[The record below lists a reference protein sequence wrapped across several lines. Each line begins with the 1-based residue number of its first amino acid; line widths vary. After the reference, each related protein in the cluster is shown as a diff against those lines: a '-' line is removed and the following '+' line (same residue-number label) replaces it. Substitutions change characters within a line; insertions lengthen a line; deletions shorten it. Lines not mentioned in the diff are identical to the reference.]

1 MSELEG
7 FTVGVTAERRK
18 DELAALLERKGARV
32 ILAPALRIIPL
43 PDDEM
48 LHVTTRALLANPPD
62 IVVATTGI
70 GFRGWMEATE
80 GWGLADR
87 VHTLMQGA
95 TILARGPKA
104 RGAIRAA
111 GLTEEWHASS
121 ETSAEV
127 LSYLL
132 DAGVAG
138 KRVAIQLHGE
148 PLRDVAASLTGAGA
162 EVVEVEVYR
171 WEPPEDVTPLRRLVE
186 TACVGG
192 VDAITFTSAAAS
204 ANVMATAD
212 DFGRGEALVKAF
224 SSGVLAACVG
234 PVTASVLTRRGIPV
248 VSPQRYRLGA
258 LVRSVALELPARCPT
273 ARVNGHE
280 VQVRGYAVMLDGAA
294 VCAPPASMAVLRV
307 LATRAGRV
315 FSRAE
320 LREVLPAGDAG
331 DHAVEMAITRLRA
344 ALGDTDLIET
354 VIKRGYRLRTE
365 VVSEPAVC
373 EDLSRL

>member
-7 FTVGVTAERRK
+7 FTVAVTAERRK
-18 DELAALLERKGARV
+18 DELAALLERRGARV
-32 ILAPALRIIPL
+32 VLAPALRIIPL

-48 LHVTTRALLANPPD
+48 LRETTRGLLANPPH

-80 GWGLADR
+80 GWGLADPLR
-87 VHTLMQGA
+87 AVLAEA
-95 TILARGPKA
+95 TVLARGPKA

-111 GLTEEWHASS
+111 GLTEEWHAAS

-132 DAGVAG
+132 EVGVAG

-148 PLRDVAASLTGAGA
+148 PLRDVAAALTEAGA

-171 WEPPEDVTPLRRLVE
+171 WEPPEDVAPLRRLVE
-186 TACVGG
+186 SVCVGA
-192 VDAITFTSAAAS
+192 VDAVTFTSAAAS
-204 ANVMATAD
+204 ANFMTTAD
-212 DFGRGEALVKAF
+212 ACGKGEAVVKAF
-224 SSGVLAACVG
+224 GTSVLAACVG
-234 PVTASVLTRRGIPV
+234 PVTASVLVRRGIPV
-248 VSPQRYRLGA
+248 VSPERYRLGA
-258 LVRSVALELPARCPT
+258 LVRSVAVELPARCPT
-273 ARVNGHE
+273 FRVRDHE
-280 VQVRGYAVMLDGAA
+280 VQVRGFAVMLDGVA
-294 VCAPPASMAVLRV
+294 VAAPPASMAVLRT
-307 LATRAGRV
+307 LASRPGRV

-344 ALGDTDLIET
+344 ALGEANLVET

-365 VVSEPAVC
+365 AV
-373 EDLSRL
+373 LSTVG

>member
-7 FTVGVTAERRK
+7 FTVAVTAERRK
-18 DELAALLERKGARV
+18 EELAALLERRGARV
-32 ILAPALRIIPL
+32 VLAPALRIIPL

-48 LHVTTRALLANPPD
+48 LAATTRGLLENPPD

-80 GWGLADR
+80 GWGLADPLR
-87 VHTLMQGA
+87 AVLHEA
-95 TILARGPKA
+95 AVLARGPKA

-111 GLTEEWHASS
+111 GLTEAWHAAS

-132 DAGVAG
+132 ELGVAG

-148 PLRDVAASLTGAGA
+148 PLRDVAAALTDAGA

-171 WEPPEDVTPLRRLVE
+171 WVPPEDPAPLRRLVE
-186 TACVGG
+186 SVCAGS
-192 VDAITFTSAAAS
+192 VDAVTFTSAAAS
-204 ANVMATAD
+204 ANFLATAD
-212 DFGRGEALVKAF
+212 DCGKGEAVVKAF
-224 SSGVLAACVG
+224 ATSVLAVCVG
-234 PVTASVLTRRGIPV
+234 PVTASVLVRRGIPV
-248 VSPQRYRLGA
+248 VSPERYRLGA
-258 LVRSVALELPARCPT
+258 LVRSVATELPARCPT
-273 ARVNGHE
+273 FQVKNHQ
-280 VQVRGYAVMLDGAA
+280 VQVRGFAVMLDGVA
-294 VCAPPASMAVLRV
+294 VAAPPASMAVLRA
-307 LATRAGRV
+307 LASRPGRV

-344 ALGDTDLIET
+344 ALGEADLVET

-365 VVSEPAVC
+365 VVLTSAMG
-373 EDLSRL
+373 